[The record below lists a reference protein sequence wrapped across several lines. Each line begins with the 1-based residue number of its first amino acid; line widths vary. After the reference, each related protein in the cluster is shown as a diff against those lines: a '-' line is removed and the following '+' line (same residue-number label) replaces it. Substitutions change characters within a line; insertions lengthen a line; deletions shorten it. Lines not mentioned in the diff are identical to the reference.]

1 MKEITEITSIEMA
14 HEFLEKN
21 ELSFLY
27 VSRPECSVCHAILPK
42 LRELLDA
49 YPQIHL
55 GHIDANVVEEVA
67 SQFLIFTVPVMLLM
81 AGQREYIRAD
91 RFVVFDRLQ
100 EQLEQIYTLHQERYL

>member
-14 HEFLEKN
+14 HDFLEKH

-42 LRELLDA
+42 LRGLLDA

-67 SQFLIFTVPVMLLM
+67 AQFLILTVPVMLLM

-100 EQLEQIYTLHQERYL
+100 EQLDQIYTLVKEEE

>member
-14 HEFLEKN
+14 DDFLEKH
-21 ELSFLY
+21 ELSFLD

-49 YPQIHL
+49 YPEIHL

-91 RFVVFDRLQ
+91 RFVVFDRLR
-100 EQLEQIYTLHQERYL
+100 EQLDQIYMLVNEEE